1 VRDSGRH
8 SSRSFI
14 TIYIYRE
21 KERKNEAKKKQREY
35 RYIIHKA
42 ALFFSWSVG
51 RKEGRKKKL
60 LLITQKCGFDRDDRK
75 ETEGSRD

>member
-14 TIYIYRE
+14 TIYIYIERK
-21 KERKNEAKKKQREY
+21 KERGQKKQREY

-42 ALFFSWSVG
+42 ALFFLVGGEEG
-51 RKEGRKKKL
+51 RKEGKKL

-75 ETEGSRD
+75 ETEGSSD